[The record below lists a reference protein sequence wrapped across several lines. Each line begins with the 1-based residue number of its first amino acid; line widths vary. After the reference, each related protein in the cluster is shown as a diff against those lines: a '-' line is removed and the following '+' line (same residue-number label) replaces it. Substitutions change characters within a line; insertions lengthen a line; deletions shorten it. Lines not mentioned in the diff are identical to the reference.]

1 MSGGLK
7 AWYNQTHIGENIP
20 EVIRMEKGLD
30 KLLSESSSAKIFYSS
45 LPDYVQG
52 AIMKNTDKI
61 TDEETLRREADRIM
75 HEFT

>member
-1 MSGGLK
+1 
-7 AWYNQTHIGENIP
+7 
-20 EVIRMEKGLD
+20 MEKGLD
-30 KLLSESSSAKIFYSS
+30 KLLSESISAKIFYSS